1 MTKRK
6 QAAPKTKKSSATAK
20 KPMGRPSGYKPE
32 YARVAAKLCKLGA
45 TDPDLAEAFGV
56 NTTTIWRWTS
66 AHEDFCNALKV
77 GKAHADD
84 KVERSL
90 FQKAVGYTYDSEKV
104 FQFQGEV
111 VRAQTR
117 EHVPPD
123 TTACI
128 FWLKNRRRDD
138 WRDKLDHEHTGKDG
152 EKLAPTI
159 IQLVPVSTTND
170 HSASPS
176 A

>member
-1 MTKRK
+1 VSGPRKPKKTPRKKATPAKATKR
-6 QAAPKTKKSSATAK
+6 PR
-20 KPMGRPSGYKPE
+20 GRPSGFKSE
-32 YARVAAKLCKLGA
+32 YVRVAEKLCKLGA

-56 NTTTIWRWTS
+56 NTTTIWRWAS

-90 FQKAVGYTYDSEKV
+90 YQKAIGYTFDSEKV
-104 FQFQGEV
+104 FQFQGAI
-111 VRAQTR
+111 VRAKTV

-128 FWLKNRRRDD
+128 FWLKNRRAAE
-138 WRDKLDHEHTGKDG
+138 WRDKVDHEHSGG
-152 EKLAPTI
+152 LS
-159 IQLVPVSTTND
+159 LVVTPED
-170 HSASPS
+170 ASL
-176 A
+176 